1 MERVGFFT
9 TDLAEP
15 GQALMEQ
22 VLAKKRFGGPAGLEI
37 CPAGMNPGIGPGIRR
52 TQALN
57 RIDIPSMWRALI
69 RPPEDKKDGSVIT
82 ILAPR
87 GQPSA
92 QVGPKLIDA
101 GLGATNM
108 QDGADGFDC
117 SFPPDT
123 PPDHLVGF
131 AVQSLQAIGGLGVH
145 DEWQWT
151 VRAKGGVPS

>member
-22 VLAKKRFGGPAGLEI
+22 VFAKKRFGAPAGLEI
-37 CPAGMNPGIGPGIRR
+37 SPAGANPGIGAGIRR
-52 TQALN
+52 VQALN
-57 RIDIPSMWRALI
+57 RIDIPSHWRALI
-69 RPPEDKKDGSVIT
+69 RPPEGKNAGSVIT
-82 ILAPR
+82 ILPPR

-92 QVGPKLIDA
+92 QVGPKLIEA

-117 SFPPDT
+117 SFPADT

-131 AVQSLQAIGGLGVH
+131 GVQALQAMGGLLSG
-145 DEWQWT
+145 EWQWT